1 MASQRQVCNRSILAL
16 VLLLTS
22 VAIGHSFPNSIKPDD
37 HDDDS
42 RKISPE
48 NSRVTLSVYYESLCP
63 YCANFIVNHLVKI
76 FQTDLINIV
85 DLRLVPWGNT
95 RIQANGTWICQH
107 GADECLLDVT
117 EACAINAWPSVE
129 THFKFI
135 YCVEQLHLMN
145 THSEW
150 RSCFGSTHLDSNP
163 LDNCYNNG
171 LGYQLEKE
179 YAVET
184 GNLNPRHRFVPW
196 VVVNNLPLQEDFQ
209 NFISYIC
216 EAYYKGS
223 SHYYYKAPNA
233 CSTNSK
239 SFQIYS
245 SHQIATSTP

>member
-1 MASQRQVCNRSILAL
+1 MASNQKNVMDVEHLLNYLNDNDVVMEMRTDDEIIES
-16 VLLLTS
+16 VLNDEND
-22 VAIGHSFPNSIKPDD
+22 PEPDD
-37 HDDDS
+37 S
-42 RKISPE
+42 SATPNVSSKE
-48 NSRVTLSVYYESLCP
+48 AY
-63 YCANFIVNHLVKI
+63 
-76 FQTDLINIV
+76 
-85 DLRLVPWGNT
+85 
-95 RIQANGTWICQH
+95 QAH
-107 GADECLLDVT
+107 GAEECLLDVT

-129 THFKFI
+129 THFRFI

-145 THSEW
+145 RHSEW
-150 RSCFGSTHLDSNP
+150 RSCFGSTHLDSYP

-223 SHYYYKAPNA
+223 SHYYYYKAPNA